1 VKNLKIEIKWA
12 IVFMLATLIWML
24 IEKSL
29 GWHDE
34 KIADHAVYSNIFA
47 VVAISVYVF
56 ALLDKKQNF
65 YQGQMSYKQGLIAGV
80 VMTFFIVLLSPL
92 SQYIT
97 SVWLTPDYFP
107 NVINYAVESGEMSQT
122 DAEAYFNLESYM
134 LQSTIGAAIMGVITA
149 AIIAFFVKSKY

>member
-97 SVWLTPDYFP
+97 SVWITPDYFP

>member
-1 VKNLKIEIKWA
+1 MKNLKIEIKWA

-97 SVWLTPDYFP
+97 SVWITPDYFP

>member
-1 VKNLKIEIKWA
+1 
-12 IVFMLATLIWML
+12 ML

-34 KIADHAVYSNIFA
+34 KIADHAVYSTIFA

>member
-1 VKNLKIEIKWA
+1 MKNLKIEIKWA
-12 IVFMLATLIWML
+12 IIFTLSTLVWML

-34 KIADHAVYSNIFA
+34 KIAHHAIYTNIFA

-56 ALLDKKQNF
+56 ALVDKKQNF
-65 YQGQMSYKQGLIAGV
+65 YQGQMSYKQGFIAGV
-80 VMTFFIVLLSPL
+80 IMTFFIVLLSPL

-97 SVWLTPDYFP
+97 VVWITPDYFP
-107 NVINYAVESGEMSQT
+107 NVINYTVESGEMSQI

-134 LQSTIGAAIMGVITA
+134 LQATVGAAVMGLITSA
-149 AIIAFFVKSKY
+149 VVAFFLKSKL

>member
-1 VKNLKIEIKWA
+1 MKNLKIEIKWA